1 MGHEITYENMF
12 YLYSK
17 YLTDKYSDTW
27 GLVNDD
33 IKDECDEFKAGT
45 LCYLKEHH
53 CKWIVKTLY
62 DRCESAKLS
71 GLNKIDEE
79 TYNRDYEKYI
89 NPVNG
94 NTVFPFALYELF
106 NISYK
111 FNDEYY
117 INYTVKLKNKD
128 EIGKFLMILG
138 IMKHEYGVES
148 EKYRDRG
155 LVEPLNKNVMI
166 RAMLVDNIIGEL
178 YSIVEDELYNE

>member
-1 MGHEITYENMF
+1 MDHEITFENMF
-12 YLYSK
+12 SLYSK
-17 YLTDKYSDTW
+17 YLTDKYSHTW

-33 IKDECDEFKAGT
+33 IKDESDEFKAGT
-45 LCYLKEHH
+45 LRYLKEHH

-62 DRCESAKLS
+62 DRCQSAKLS
-71 GLNKIDEE
+71 GLNKIDEK
-79 TYNRDYEKYI
+79 TYITNYDKYI

-117 INYTVKLKNKD
+117 INYTIQLYNID
-128 EIGKFLMILG
+128 EIGQFLMILG
-138 IMKHEYGVES
+138 IIKHEYGVES

-155 LVEPLNKNVMI
+155 LVEPIYKNFMI

-178 YSIVEDELYNE
+178 YSLVEDELYHF